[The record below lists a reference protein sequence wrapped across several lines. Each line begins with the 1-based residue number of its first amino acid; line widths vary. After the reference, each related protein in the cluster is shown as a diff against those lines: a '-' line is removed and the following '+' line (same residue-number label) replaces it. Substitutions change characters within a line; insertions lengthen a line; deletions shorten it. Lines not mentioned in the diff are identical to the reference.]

1 MTKIKAIV
9 FDWGGVL
16 SENIFKDLM
25 KYMAGRLSVPANK
38 LEEVFNEHYH
48 DLLTGH
54 MKECEAWEHVCS
66 RLGVNPPDCPSL
78 MTEAFRH
85 VYEPKNETLLLVKE
99 LKERGYITGLLS
111 DAEIP
116 AVKFFYE
123 QEYILFDA
131 VVFSS
136 MVKHEKPEREVYELL
151 LKELGTKAE
160 ETVFFDDF
168 IENVEGARA
177 AGLHSFRYESVE
189 ETKRILRELGVRI

>member
-1 MTKIKAIV
+1 M
-9 FDWGGVL
+9 L
-16 SENIFKDLM
+16 SPLPNRCKDLM
-25 KYMAGRLSVPANK
+25 KYMAGRLSVPANR
-38 LEEVFNEHYH
+38 LEEVFNECYH
-48 DLLTGH
+48 DLLTGRIS
-54 MKECEAWEHVCS
+54 ESAAWDYVS
-66 RLGVNPPDCPSL
+66 GRLEIKPPDCPSL

-85 VYEPKNETLLLVKE
+85 VYEPKNDTLILVKE
-99 LKERGYITGLLS
+99 LKEKGYTTGLLS

-151 LKELGTKAE
+151 LKELGTKPE

-177 AGLHSFRYESVE
+177 VGIHSFRFENVG